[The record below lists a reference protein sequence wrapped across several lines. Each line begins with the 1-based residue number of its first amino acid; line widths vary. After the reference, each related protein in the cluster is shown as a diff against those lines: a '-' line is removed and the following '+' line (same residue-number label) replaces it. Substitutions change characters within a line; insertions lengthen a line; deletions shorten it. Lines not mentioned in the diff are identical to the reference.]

1 MTETEVL
8 DDDLIEEGDYDED
21 EDRPKMGIKRTQP
34 EPEHKILR
42 EVFRHYTEFQD
53 WVAATGDSVIEHG
66 YFLYDEE
73 DKDKVTGKV
82 VVTISFW
89 DLHDALQRV
98 ADRKKEAVYY
108 NVIRDM
114 KQKDVAKIMGITT
127 VSVGQ
132 YVKQAMIQ
140 MSKEYF
146 GEHGIKV
153 EHYV

>member
-1 MTETEVL
+1 MTDTL
-8 DDDLIEEGDYDED
+8 ED
-21 EDRPKMGIKRTQP
+21 ELLEEEYEEERPKLGMRRFQP
-34 EPEHKILR
+34 DPPHKVLR
-42 EVFRHYTEFQD
+42 EIFRHYTEFQD
-53 WVAATGDSVIEHG
+53 WVASTGDSVIEHG
-66 YFLYDEE
+66 YFLYDENDDE
-73 DKDKVTGKV
+73 KVIGKV
-82 VVTISFW
+82 VVSISFW

-114 KQKDVAKIMGITT
+114 KQKDVAEIMGITT

-146 GEHGIKV
+146 GENGMTV
-153 EHYV
+153 EYYV

>member
-1 MTETEVL
+1 MTDVL
-8 DDDLIEEGDYDED
+8 DDVIEEDLE
-21 EDRPKMGIKRTQP
+21 EESRPKLGLKRTEP
-34 EPEHKILR
+34 EPAHKILR

-73 DKDKVTGKV
+73 NKDKIVGKV
-82 VVTISFW
+82 IVVISFW

-114 KQKDVAKIMGITT
+114 KQKDVANIMGITT

-146 GEHGIKV
+146 SENGMKV
-153 EHYV
+153 EYYV

>member
-1 MTETEVL
+1 MTDTLE
-8 DDDLIEEGDYDED
+8 DDLVEEEGFE
-21 EDRPKMGIKRTQP
+21 EERPKIGIRRTQP
-34 EPEHKILR
+34 EPAHKVLR

-53 WVAATGDSVIEHG
+53 WVSATGDSVIEHG
-66 YFLYDEE
+66 YFLYDKD
-73 DKDKVTGKV
+73 DKEKVVGKV
-82 VVTISFW
+82 VVSISFW

-114 KQKDVAKIMGITT
+114 KQKDVANIMGITT

-146 GEHGIKV
+146 SENGMTV
-153 EHYV
+153 EYYV

>member
-1 MTETEVL
+1 MTDTLE
-8 DDDLIEEGDYDED
+8 DDLLEEGYEED
-21 EDRPKMGIKRTQP
+21 EERPKIGTKRVQP
-34 EPEHKILR
+34 EPAHKVLR
-42 EVFRHYTEFQD
+42 EVFRHYTEFKD

-66 YFLYDEE
+66 YFLYDKDDEE
-73 DKDKVTGKV
+73 KVIGKV

-114 KQKDVAKIMGITT
+114 KQKDVANIMGITT

-146 GEHGIKV
+146 SENGMTV
-153 EHYV
+153 EYYV

>member
-1 MTETEVL
+1 MTDVL
-8 DDDLIEEGDYDED
+8 DDVIEEEED
-21 EDRPKMGIKRTQP
+21 LEEESRPKLGFKRTEP
-34 EPEHKILR
+34 EPAHKILR

-73 DKDKVTGKV
+73 DEDKIVGKV
-82 VVTISFW
+82 IVVISFW

-114 KQKDVAKIMGITT
+114 KQKDVANIMGITT

-146 GEHGIKV
+146 SENGMKV
-153 EHYV
+153 EYYV